1 MLQDAKDDLDKLLEL
16 DPSNKAAQSELVK
29 VEKQIAMSDRKAKKS
44 LHSFFS
50 KGSLYNEKPSV
61 PSTDFE
67 GDEPT
72 VYFDLKQGENELGRV
87 EMKLYTHIV

>member
-1 MLQDAKDDLDKLLEL
+1 M

-50 KGSLYNEKPSV
+50 KGNLYNEKPSV